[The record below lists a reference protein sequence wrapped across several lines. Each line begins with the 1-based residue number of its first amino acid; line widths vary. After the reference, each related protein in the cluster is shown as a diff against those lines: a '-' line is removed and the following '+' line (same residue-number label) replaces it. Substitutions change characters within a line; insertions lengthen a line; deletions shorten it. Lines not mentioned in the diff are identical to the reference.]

1 MFAIMENLNR
11 PPRTAA
17 FSRRAGFT
25 LTELLIAMT
34 ISVVLCGMAT
44 YFLFEGLRA
53 SLKTS
58 AIYTN
63 DMTQWGL
70 TNRLMIDTKLANNIE
85 IFADNS
91 SATLTAA
98 ATYTN
103 NTPAG
108 GVAKGTF
115 GNFIVLALGAMAEVS
130 TTQQQYQYSSL
141 YGYYYNPT
149 AKTLSRFQYAVSASD
164 SQQSTYNT
172 STGQVSGGLE
182 AIVKEHLGD
191 FQYTV
196 VGTDLTLQP
205 LPTGATGTN
214 GAFLNRIPGQLAN
227 MLLRASAGLTNTNN
241 SLTRSDRMIEVAF
254 YARQ

>member
-1 MFAIMENLNR
+1 MNHLNR
-11 PPRTAA
+11 PKKTAA
-17 FSRRAGFT
+17 FSHRAGFT
-25 LTELLIAMT
+25 LTELLIAMS
-34 ISVVLCGMAT
+34 ISVIVCGMALA
-44 YFLFEGLRA
+44 FLFEGLRA

-58 AIYTN
+58 AVYTN

-85 IFADNS
+85 IFTDNS
-91 SATLTAA
+91 TATLSAA

-108 GVAKGTF
+108 GVAQGTF
-115 GNFIVLALGAMAEVS
+115 GNFIVLALGSMAEIS

-141 YGYYYNPT
+141 FGYYYNPT
-149 AKTLSRFQYAVSASD
+149 AQTLSRFQYTVSASD

-172 STGQVSGGLE
+172 STGNVSGGLE
-182 AIVKEHLGD
+182 AIVNEHLGD

-196 VGTDLTLQP
+196 VGTTLALQP
-205 LPTGATGTN
+205 LPSGATGPN

-227 MLLRASAGLTNTNN
+227 MLLRASAGLTNSTNTF
-241 SLTRSDRMIEVAF
+241 TRSDRMIEVAF